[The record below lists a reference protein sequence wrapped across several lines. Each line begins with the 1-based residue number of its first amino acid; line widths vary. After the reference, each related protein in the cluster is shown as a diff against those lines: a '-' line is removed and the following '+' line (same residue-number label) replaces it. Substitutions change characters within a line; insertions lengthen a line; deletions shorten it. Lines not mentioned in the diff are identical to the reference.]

1 MGVGV
6 PPPSDAV
13 GVGVGL
19 GVVPPLL
26 DSVPP
31 SVAPDDVSGA
41 ADEPSGEPDGES
53 AGLGSSSPDFGD
65 EDVSWPVT
73 AELTVVPLPPLKLS
87 PDTSSYTVI
96 PVIVTP
102 KTRAAASTGRFQLQ
116 PAIRAR

>member
-6 PPPSDAV
+6 PPPSEAL

-19 GVVPPLL
+19 DVVAPLL

-41 ADEPSGEPDGES
+41 ADEPSEELDGES

-65 EDVSWPVT
+65 DEVSWPVT

-87 PDTSSYTVI
+87 PDTSS
-96 PVIVTP
+96 
-102 KTRAAASTGRFQLQ
+102 
-116 PAIRAR
+116 